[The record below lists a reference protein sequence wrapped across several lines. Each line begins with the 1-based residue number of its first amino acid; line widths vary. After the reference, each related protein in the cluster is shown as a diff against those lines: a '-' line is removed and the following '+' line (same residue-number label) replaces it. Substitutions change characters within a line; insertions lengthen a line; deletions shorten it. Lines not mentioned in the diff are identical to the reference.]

1 MVQKEG
7 LVRMGRLYLG
17 DADPRAPLAS
27 PLYADLADLP
37 PILVQ
42 VGTAETL
49 LDDSIRI
56 VERLRDAGVA
66 VELQQFEDL
75 IHVFQ
80 AFAPIVPESVDAIEK
95 IGAFVK
101 SHL

>member
-1 MVQKEG
+1 M
-7 LVRMGRLYLG
+7 L
-17 DADPRAPLAS
+17 
-27 PLYADLADLP
+27 
-37 PILVQ
+37 IQ

-56 VERLRDAGVA
+56 VERLRAAGIA
-66 VELQQFEDL
+66 VELQQYEDL

-80 AFAPIVPESVDAIEK
+80 AFAPIVPESLEAISK

-101 SHL
+101 SQL

>member
-1 MVQKEG
+1 M
-7 LVRMGRLYLG
+7 L
-17 DADPRAPLAS
+17 
-27 PLYADLADLP
+27 
-37 PILVQ
+37 IQ

-56 VERLRDAGVA
+56 VERLQAAGIA
-66 VELQQFEDL
+66 VELQQYEDL

-80 AFAPIVPESVDAIEK
+80 AFAPIVPESLEAISR

-101 SHL
+101 SQL